1 MPGVGRPMVSGSQ
14 DFWPGRFGVA
24 VILIWAA
31 TVAAQMRQVCDR
43 LPTQVADVALSEA
56 VSGLSWLD
64 FLMDSMAARL

>member
-1 MPGVGRPMVSGSQ
+1 
-14 DFWPGRFGVA
+14 VA